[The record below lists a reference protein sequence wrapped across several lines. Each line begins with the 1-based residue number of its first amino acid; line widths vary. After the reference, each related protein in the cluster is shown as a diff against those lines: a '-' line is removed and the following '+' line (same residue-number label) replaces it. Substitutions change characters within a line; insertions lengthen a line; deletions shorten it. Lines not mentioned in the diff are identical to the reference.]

1 MAIQTKNPSGLKLRF
16 DCGINDLTEK
26 TKVKTKTDEDKNVSI
41 SVEDPRPNLTE
52 SEILEAMNVIIANDV
67 FAPNGEAL
75 VEKVGAKIIETE
87 TQEYDL
93 VL

>member
-1 MAIQTKNPSGLKLRF
+1 MNVTKKLLMTF
-16 DCGINDLTEK
+16 
-26 TKVKTKTDEDKNVSI
+26 KTDEDKNVSI
-41 SVEDPRPNLTE
+41 SIEDPRENLTE
-52 SEILEAMNVIIANDV
+52 SEILEAMNLIIANNV

-75 VEKVGAKIIETE
+75 VEKVGAKVVETE

>member
-1 MAIQTKNPSGLKLRF
+1 MKVTKKLLMTF
-16 DCGINDLTEK
+16 
-26 TKVKTKTDEDKNVSI
+26 KTDEDKNVSI

-52 SEILEAMNVIIANDV
+52 SEILEAMNLIIEKDV
-67 FAPNGEAL
+67 FMPNGEAL
-75 VEKVGAKIIETE
+75 VEKVGAKVVETE

>member
-1 MAIQTKNPSGLKLRF
+1 MNVTKKLLMTF
-16 DCGINDLTEK
+16 
-26 TKVKTKTDEDKNVSI
+26 KTDEDKNVSI
-41 SVEDPRPNLTE
+41 SIEDPKPNLTE
-52 SEILEAMNVIIANDV
+52 SEILEAMNIIIAKDV

-75 VEKVGAKIIETE
+75 VEKVGAKVVETE

>member
-1 MAIQTKNPSGLKLRF
+1 MNVTKKLLMTF
-16 DCGINDLTEK
+16 
-26 TKVKTKTDEDKNVSI
+26 KTDEDKNVSI

-52 SEILEAMNVIIANDV
+52 SEILEAMNLIIEKDV
-67 FAPNGEAL
+67 FSPNGEAL
-75 VEKVGAKIIETE
+75 VEKVGAKVVETE

>member
-1 MAIQTKNPSGLKLRF
+1 MNVTKKLLMTF
-16 DCGINDLTEK
+16 
-26 TKVKTKTDEDKNVSI
+26 KTDEDKNVSI
-41 SVEDPRPNLTE
+41 SIEDPRENLTE
-52 SEILEAMNVIIANDV
+52 SQILEAMNLIISNNV

-75 VEKVGAKIIETE
+75 VEKVGAKVVETE

>member
-1 MAIQTKNPSGLKLRF
+1 MNVNKKLLMTF
-16 DCGINDLTEK
+16 
-26 TKVKTKTDEDKNVSI
+26 KTDEDKNVSI
-41 SVEDPRPNLTE
+41 SVEDPKPNLTE
-52 SEILEAMNVIIANDV
+52 SEILEAMNVIIAKDV

-75 VEKVGAKIIETE
+75 VEKVGAKVVETE

>member
-1 MAIQTKNPSGLKLRF
+1 MKVTKKLLMTF
-16 DCGINDLTEK
+16 
-26 TKVKTKTDEDKNVSI
+26 KTDEDKNVSI
-41 SVEDPRPNLTE
+41 SVEDPKDNLTE
-52 SEILEAMNVIIANDV
+52 SQILEAMNVIIANNV

-75 VEKVGAKIIETE
+75 VEKVGAKVVETE